1 MSNKKNEGTNNE
13 VVNPTEET
21 NVVLHEETSVV
32 AQEEQD
38 FEVEN
43 IEELLEKSA
52 SMDKMKT
59 IVSLSP
65 ESITLDKVGES
76 FRGIFV
82 GFGEM
87 TVNDTN
93 EESGKRTLPCA
104 KFLVDKKM
112 CINGGA
118 VLVSEIKNAKV
129 KAGTPLEVQYVEKR
143 GNVKIYRIQLLG

>member
-1 MSNKKNEGTNNE
+1 MSNKQTEGTNNE

-21 NVVLHEETSVV
+21 NVVLHEETN
-32 AQEEQD
+32 ELEL
-38 FEVEN
+38 VEN
-43 IEELLEKSA
+43 IEELLEKSS

-59 IVSLSP
+59 VLSLSP

-87 TVNDTN
+87 TVNDQN
-93 EESGKRTLPCA
+93 EEGGKRTLPCA
-104 KFLVDKKM
+104 KFLIDKKM

-129 KAGTPLEVQYVEKR
+129 KIGTPLEVEYVEKK
-143 GNVKIYRIQLLG
+143 GNVKIYRIQLLS

>member
-1 MSNKKNEGTNNE
+1 MSNKQTEGTNNE

-21 NVVLHEETSVV
+21 NVVLHEETN
-32 AQEEQD
+32 ELEL
-38 FEVEN
+38 VEN
-43 IEELLEKSA
+43 IEELLEKSS
-52 SMDKMKT
+52 SMEKMKT
-59 IVSLSP
+59 VLSLSP

-87 TVNDTN
+87 TVNDQN
-93 EESGKRTLPCA
+93 EEGGKRTLPCA
-104 KFLVDKKM
+104 KFLIDKKM

-129 KAGTPLEVQYVEKR
+129 KIGTPLEVEYVEKK
-143 GNVKIYRIQLLG
+143 GNVKIYRIQLLA

>member
-1 MSNKKNEGTNNE
+1 MSNKQTEGTNNE

-21 NVVLHEETSVV
+21 NVVLHEETN
-32 AQEEQD
+32 ELEL
-38 FEVEN
+38 VEN
-43 IEELLEKSA
+43 IEELLEKSS

-59 IVSLSP
+59 VLSLSP

-87 TVNDTN
+87 TVNDQN
-93 EESGKRTLPCA
+93 EEGGKRTLPCA
-104 KFLVDKKM
+104 KFLIDKKM

-129 KAGTPLEVQYVEKR
+129 KIGTPLEVEYVEKK
-143 GNVKIYRIQLLG
+143 GNVKIYRIQLLA